1 MADQKIS
8 ELTNITG
15 ANLADADEFVVVD
28 VSADQTK
35 AVTRAEFFKDTPDL
49 ADADEFVVVLY
60 PQTKLRRLL
69 VQSSLRILLTLL

>member
-28 VSADQTK
+28 VSDNIV
-35 AVTRAEFFKDTPDL
+35 AVAK
-49 ADADEFVVVLY
+49 
-60 PQTKLRRLL
+60 
-69 VQSSLRILLTLL
+69 SLRYRYGHGRFLSTLHQFVGPFFVAHEKHR